1 MSNALLEPNPSIDE
15 LAYQKLIAE
24 FISLRRRSITTQKEV
39 ATYINDHEVAGLHTG
54 LRRRKLTDRT
64 ISRWE
69 NNKTRMPPYAFKAL
83 RALIAYKRQKR
94 IESFRSGEFVRSL
107 NERARVLKERRRLK
121 QLSKCQVQ

>member
-24 FISLRRRSITTQKEV
+24 FISLRRRNLITQKEV
-39 ATYINDHEVAGLHTG
+39 AAYINDYETG
-54 LRRRKLTDRT
+54 LRRKLIDRT

-83 RALIAYKRQKR
+83 RALIAYKQKR
-94 IESFRSGEFVRSL
+94 IESFRSGEFVRRNLKSL
-107 NERARVLKERRRLK
+107 TTVERARILKGRRRLE
-121 QLSKCQVQ
+121 QLSKYPVQ

>member
-15 LAYQKLIAE
+15 LAYQKLITE
-24 FISLRRRSITTQKEV
+24 FISLRRRSTITQKEV
-39 ATYINDHEVAGLHTG
+39 ATYINDHEVAGLNH
-54 LRRRKLTDRT
+54 RKLTDRT

-94 IESFRSGEFVRSL
+94 IEFFRSGEFVRSL
-107 NERARVLKERRRLK
+107 NERARVLKERSRLYRLK
-121 QLSKCQVQ
+121 RLSKYQVQ

>member
-1 MSNALLEPNPSIDE
+1 MSNALLEPHPSIDE

-24 FISLRRRSITTQKEV
+24 FISLRRRNIITQKEV

-69 NNKTRMPPYAFKAL
+69 NNKTKMPPYAFKAL
-83 RALIAYKRQKR
+83 TALVAYKREKR
-94 IESFRSGEFVRSL
+94 IEFFRSGEYAARL
-107 NERARVLKERRRLK
+107 RQRARVLKERHRFKR
-121 QLSKCQVQ
+121 LSKYQVQ